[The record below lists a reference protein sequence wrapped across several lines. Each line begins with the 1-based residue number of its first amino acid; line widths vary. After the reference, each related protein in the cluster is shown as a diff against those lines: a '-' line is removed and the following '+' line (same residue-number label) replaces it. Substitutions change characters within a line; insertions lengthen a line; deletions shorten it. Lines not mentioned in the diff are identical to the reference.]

1 MINYW
6 IISGVPKETRE
17 SLERRAREL
26 RRETLRA
33 TFAAIAKWVRAL
45 GAAPAKRAVPS
56 PADWKKSAGAEVV
69 AR

>member
-6 IISGVPKETRE
+6 IINGVPRETRE

-33 TFAAIAKWVRAL
+33 TFAAIARWARAL
-45 GAAPAKRAVPS
+45 AAAPAKRRRFAGKG
-56 PADWKKSAGAEVV
+56 ASAAG
-69 AR
+69 